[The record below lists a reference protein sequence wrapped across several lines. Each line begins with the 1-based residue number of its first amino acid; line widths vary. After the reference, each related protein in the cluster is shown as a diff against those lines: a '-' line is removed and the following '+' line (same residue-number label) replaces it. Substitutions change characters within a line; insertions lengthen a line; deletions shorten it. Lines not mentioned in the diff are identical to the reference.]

1 MIACLTIPGF
11 SLRAPLLS
19 RPELKGKPVALAP
32 VPGTRP
38 LIGSCTRAA
47 EQAGVRPGMRL
58 SEALAT
64 CPQLELVEQD
74 PAGVEEA
81 WESVL
86 RRLEEAG
93 FAVEPV
99 EPGCVYF
106 ETRGV
111 ERLAGGLEQA
121 LRRALDAVGEEWRAR
136 VGAASRRFAALAAA
150 TVAPAGRAL
159 VIDDGETH
167 LFLEPFPLDLLP
179 LSPERREELSEL
191 GVKRLGELARLPGA
205 AVADRLGADGAEA
218 WQLARG
224 EGNGD
229 ASVEPRRP
237 PAEIAETLS
246 FPEPVANE
254 LTLARAVGGARR
266 APARPPG
273 AGRPGPSAARP
284 LGEARRRRLLAALA
298 DAARADGGARP
309 PSARVGVQ
317 AGGAAG
323 AHGGAAARA
332 GGADGVGRDTGRAR
346 SPARQPTAGAP
357 ARRAPAGSRR
367 GGIGRGLHRRG
378 GRAVVAHP
386 GDSGHSRSARRLN
399 EPRPALVAC
408 EDGVPDGDRP
418 GACGRAARGVAGRRP
433 LVDGGAGGTALLRGA
448 ARERAERRGLPGRGE
463 RRVVP
468 ADGLARQ
475 HDVVAGE

>member
-1 MIACLTIPGF
+1 MVACLTIPGF
-11 SLRAPLLS
+11 SLRAPLLR

-38 LIGSCTRAA
+38 LLGSCTRAA
-47 EQAGVRPGMRL
+47 QEAGVRPGMRL

-64 CPQLELVEQD
+64 CPRLELLEQD

-81 WESVL
+81 WEAVL

-111 ERLAGGLEQA
+111 ERLAGGLQQA
-121 LRRALDAVGEEWRAR
+121 LRRALDAAGEEWGAR

-159 VIDDGETH
+159 VIDDGEAH
-167 LFLEPFPLDLLP
+167 LFLQPLPLDLLP

-191 GVKRLGELARLPGA
+191 GVKRLGELARLPGV

-224 EGNGD
+224 EGKGN

-254 LTLARAVGGARR
+254 LTLARAL
-266 APARPPG
+266 
-273 AGRPGPSAARP
+273 AA
-284 LGEARRRRLLAALA
+284 LIERLLARPERAGRAPRQLALSAKLVGGGSWRRSLTLREPTAEPDRLRLALA
-298 DAARADGGARP
+298 SKLAELPAPTAELRLELGELTESVGTQAELIRPRGSGLRERLRVGLRQARAA
-309 PSARVGVQ
+309 VGLDAVCTVVEV
-317 AGGAAG
+317 APWSRIPET
-323 AHGGAAARA
+323 RA
-332 GGADGVGRDTGRAR
+332 ILVPRD
-346 SPARQPTAGAP
+346 
-357 ARRAPAGSRR
+357 
-367 GGIGRGLHRRG
+367 
-378 GRAVVAHP
+378 
-386 GDSGHSRSARRLN
+386 D
-399 EPRPALVAC
+399 
-408 EDGVPDGDRP
+408 
-418 GACGRAARGVAGRRP
+418 
-433 LVDGGAGGTALLRGA
+433 
-448 ARERAERRGLPGRGE
+448 
-463 RRVVP
+463 
-468 ADGLARQ
+468 
-475 HDVVAGE
+475 

>member
-1 MIACLTIPGF
+1 MVACLTIPGF
-11 SLRAPLLS
+11 SLQAPLLR

-38 LIGSCTRAA
+38 LLGSCTRAA
-47 EQAGVRPGMRL
+47 QEAGVRPGMRL

-64 CPQLELVEQD
+64 CPRLELLEQD

-81 WESVL
+81 WEAVL

-111 ERLAGGLEQA
+111 ERLAGGLQEA
-121 LRRALDAVGEEWRAR
+121 LRRALDAAGEEWGAR

-159 VIDDGETH
+159 VIDDGEAH
-167 LFLEPFPLDLLP
+167 LFLEPLPLDLLP

-191 GVKRLGELARLPGA
+191 GVKRLGELARLPGV

-224 EGNGD
+224 EGRGN

-254 LTLARAVGGARR
+254 LTLARAL
-266 APARPPG
+266 
-273 AGRPGPSAARP
+273 AA
-284 LGEARRRRLLAALA
+284 LIERLLARPERAGRAPRQLALSAKLVGGGSWRRSLTLREPTAEPDRLRLALA
-298 DAARADGGARP
+298 SKLAELPAPTAELRLELGELTESVGTQAELIRPRGSRLRERLRVGLRQARAA
-309 PSARVGVQ
+309 VGLDAVCTVVEV
-317 AGGAAG
+317 APWSRIPET
-323 AHGGAAARA
+323 RA
-332 GGADGVGRDTGRAR
+332 ILVPRD
-346 SPARQPTAGAP
+346 
-357 ARRAPAGSRR
+357 
-367 GGIGRGLHRRG
+367 
-378 GRAVVAHP
+378 
-386 GDSGHSRSARRLN
+386 D
-399 EPRPALVAC
+399 
-408 EDGVPDGDRP
+408 
-418 GACGRAARGVAGRRP
+418 
-433 LVDGGAGGTALLRGA
+433 
-448 ARERAERRGLPGRGE
+448 
-463 RRVVP
+463 
-468 ADGLARQ
+468 
-475 HDVVAGE
+475 